1 MRASLSPARPAA
13 ILFDCDGV
21 LADSEALAALV
32 VSEEL
37 TELGWPVAPEA
48 CQHIFLGRAVPDMMP
63 LIEQRVG
70 RLPDDWP
77 ARMSRRLTERMAR
90 DVVPVP
96 GALATVAALAEAGVT
111 LACASNSS
119 RAELAAKLGRLGLDS
134 AFGGRVFSFEDVDRP
149 KPHPDIYRAA
159 ARACGAAPEDC
170 VVVEDSLPGIR
181 AGRAAGCR
189 VLALVWD
196 MPEALLRAEG
206 AEPFRAMA
214 ELPGLLGLEPLE
226 VA

>member
-1 MRASLSPARPAA
+1 MRPSSSRPAA

-21 LADSEALAALV
+21 LADSEALAAMV
-32 VSEEL
+32 VSEDL
-37 TELGWPVAPEA
+37 TERGWPVAPEQ
-48 CQHIFLGRAVPDMMP
+48 CQDLFLGRAVPDMVP
-63 LIEQRVG
+63 VIEQRFG

-77 ARMSRRLTERMAR
+77 AQMSHRLTERMAR

-96 GALATVAALAEAGVT
+96 GALATVAALAGAGLT

-119 RAELAAKLGRLGLDS
+119 RAELAAKLERLGLAD
-134 AFGGRVFSFEDVDRP
+134 AFEGRVFSFEDVDRP
-149 KPHPDIYRAA
+149 KPYPDIYRAA
-159 ARACGAAPEDC
+159 AQACGAAPEDC

-196 MPEALLRAEG
+196 MPEALLRAQG
-206 AEPFRAMA
+206 AEPFRSMA
-214 ELPGLLGLEPLE
+214 ELPGLLG
-226 VA
+226 AG

>member
-1 MRASLSPARPAA
+1 MRAAASRPAA

-21 LADSEALAALV
+21 LADSEALAAMV
-32 VSEEL
+32 VAEEL
-37 TELGWPVAPEA
+37 TERGWPVSPEE

-63 LIEQRVG
+63 IIEQRFGPV
-70 RLPDDWP
+70 PDDWP

-96 GALATVAALAEAGVT
+96 GAKAAVAALRAAGMT

-119 RAELAAKLGRLGLDS
+119 RAELSAKLGRLDLAA
-134 AFGGRVFSFEDVDRP
+134 AFEGRVFSFEDVDRP
-149 KPHPDIYRAA
+149 KPYPDIYRAA
-159 ARACGAAPEDC
+159 ALSCGAAPEDC

-196 MPEALLRAEG
+196 MPEAMLRAQG
-206 AEPFRAMA
+206 AEPFRHMD
-214 ELPGLLGLEPLE
+214 ELPGLLG
-226 VA
+226 VG